1 MSFVSYSQNFEDVML
16 YRALKNVS
24 KGFYIDVGANDPIV
38 DSVTKAFYDRGWR
51 GVNIDPSL
59 KAFAS
64 LSAMR
69 PRDVNLNL
77 AVGDADRELLFYDVS
92 VSGWSTLDANVAKK
106 HKDDGIAV
114 SERVVSVKKLLDICE
129 EYAKGEIHFLKVDV
143 EGAEELVFSGMEF
156 LKFRPWIVVVEA
168 TLPNSSTLNYASW
181 EPKILDGGY
190 EFVYFDGLNRFY
202 TAKERYE
209 LKKSF
214 LIPPNV
220 FDDYVLYEIY
230 ALREQIEEEKQN
242 AKLAALEAEVK
253 IHEARTSEH
262 LAHVSAHE
270 AHVSAHEAH
279 VSANEAHV
287 QLKGVYGSKSWKLTA
302 PLRFLAKLKRI
313 RTKAELKELIKEV
326 IVRIARNQK
335 LKSFIKSILSSFP
348 YLEKKVRALYFRAN
362 PNAVPPDEQ
371 RQSGFEAELHL
382 SSKERKIKSELQNL
396 LKQKEESQCE

>member
-16 YRALKNVS
+16 YRALKSVS

-69 PRDVNLNL
+69 PRDTNLNL
-77 AVGDADRELLFYDVS
+77 AVGDADGELIFYDVS
-92 VSGWSTLDANVAKK
+92 VSGWSTLDANIAKK
-106 HKDDGIAV
+106 HRDDGVAV

-156 LKFRPWIVVVEA
+156 SKFRPWIVVVEA

-202 TAKERYE
+202 TAKERHE
-209 LKKSF
+209 LKDSF

-220 FDDYVLYEIY
+220 FDDYVLYEVY

-262 LAHVSAHE
+262 LAHVGAHE
-270 AHVSAHEAH
+270 AHT
-279 VSANEAHV
+279 
-287 QLKGVYGSKSWKLTA
+287 QLRLVYESKLWKLTA
-302 PLRFLAKLKRI
+302 PLRFLARLTRI
-313 RTKAELKELIKEV
+313 KTKAELKELIKEV
-326 IVRIARNQK
+326 VIRIARSQK
-335 LKSFIKSILSSFP
+335 LKSFVKSILSSFP
-348 YLEKKVRALYFRAN
+348 FLEKKVRALYFRAN
-362 PNAVPPDEQ
+362 PSAAPLDEQ
-371 RQSGFEAELHL
+371 CQSGFEAELHL
-382 SSKERKIKSELQNL
+382 SSEERKIKSELQKL
-396 LKQKEESQCE
+396 LKQKGEGSCE

>member
-1 MSFVSYSQNFEDVML
+1 MSYSQNFEDVML
-16 YRALKNVS
+16 YRALKSVS

-77 AVGDADRELLFYDVS
+77 AVGDADGELVFYDVS
-92 VSGWSTLDANVAKK
+92 VSGWSTLDANIAKK
-106 HKDDGIAV
+106 HRDDGVAV

-143 EGAEELVFSGMEF
+143 EGAEELVFNGMEF
-156 LKFRPWIVVVEA
+156 SKFRPWIVVVEA

-202 TAKERYE
+202 TAKERHE
-209 LKKSF
+209 LKDSF

-220 FDDYVLYEIY
+220 FDDFVLYEVY
-230 ALREQIEEEKQN
+230 ALKEQIEEEKQN

-262 LAHVSAHE
+262 LAHVGAHE
-270 AHVSAHEAH
+270 AHT
-279 VSANEAHV
+279 
-287 QLKGVYGSKSWKLTA
+287 QLRLVYESKLWKLTA
-302 PLRFLAKLKRI
+302 PLRFLARLTRI
-313 RTKAELKELIKEV
+313 KTKAELKELIKEV
-326 IVRIARNQK
+326 VIRIARSQK
-335 LKSFIKSILSSFP
+335 LKSFVKSILSSFP
-348 YLEKKVRALYFRAN
+348 FLEKKVRALYFRAN
-362 PNAVPPDEQ
+362 PSAAPLDEQ
-371 RQSGFEAELHL
+371 CQSGFEAELHL
-382 SSKERKIKSELQNL
+382 SSEERKIKSELQKL
-396 LKQKEESQCE
+396 LKQKGEGSCE

>member
-1 MSFVSYSQNFEDVML
+1 MSYSQNFEDVML
-16 YRALKNVS
+16 YRALKSVS

-77 AVGDADRELLFYDVS
+77 AVGDADGELVFYDVS
-92 VSGWSTLDANVAKK
+92 VSGWSTLDANIAKK
-106 HKDDGIAV
+106 HRDDGVAV

-156 LKFRPWIVVVEA
+156 SKFRPWIVVVEA

-202 TAKERYE
+202 TAKERHE
-209 LKKSF
+209 LKDSF

-220 FDDYVLYEIY
+220 FDDYVLYEVY
-230 ALREQIEEEKQN
+230 ALREQIEEEKQS

-270 AHVSAHEAH
+270 AHVSAHEAR
-279 VSANEAHV
+279 VSANEAHA
-287 QLKGVYGSKSWKLTA
+287 QLRGVYESKSWMLTA
-302 PLRFLAKLKRI
+302 PLRFLAKLTRI
-313 RTKAELKELIKEV
+313 KTKAELKELIKEV
-326 IVRIARNQK
+326 IIKVARNHK
-335 LKSFIKSILSSFP
+335 LKSFVKSILSSFP

-362 PNAVPPDEQ
+362 PSAAPLDEQ
-371 RQSGFEAELHL
+371 CQSGFEAELHL
-382 SSKERKIKSELQNL
+382 SSEERKIKSELQKL
-396 LKQKEESQCE
+396 LKQKGEGSCE

>member
-77 AVGDADRELLFYDVS
+77 AVGDADGELVFYDVS
-92 VSGWSTLDANVAKK
+92 VSGWSTLDANIAKK
-106 HKDDGIAV
+106 HRDDGVAV

-156 LKFRPWIVVVEA
+156 SKFRPWIVVVEA

-202 TAKERYE
+202 TAKERHE
-209 LKKSF
+209 LKDSF

-220 FDDYVLYEIY
+220 FDDFALYEVY

-253 IHEARTSEH
+253 IHKARTSEH
-262 LAHVSAHE
+262 LAHVGAHE
-270 AHVSAHEAH
+270 AHT
-279 VSANEAHV
+279 
-287 QLKGVYGSKSWKLTA
+287 QLRLVYESKLWKLTA
-302 PLRFLAKLKRI
+302 PLRFLARLTRI
-313 RTKAELKELIKEV
+313 KTKAELKELIKEV
-326 IVRIARNQK
+326 IIRIARSQK
-335 LKSFIKSILSSFP
+335 LKSFVKSILSSFP
-348 YLEKKVRALYFRAN
+348 FLEKKVRALYFRAN
-362 PNAVPPDEQ
+362 PSAAPLDEQ
-371 RQSGFEAELHL
+371 CQSGFEAELHL
-382 SSKERKIKSELQNL
+382 SSEERKIKSELQKL
-396 LKQKEESQCE
+396 LKQKGEGSCE